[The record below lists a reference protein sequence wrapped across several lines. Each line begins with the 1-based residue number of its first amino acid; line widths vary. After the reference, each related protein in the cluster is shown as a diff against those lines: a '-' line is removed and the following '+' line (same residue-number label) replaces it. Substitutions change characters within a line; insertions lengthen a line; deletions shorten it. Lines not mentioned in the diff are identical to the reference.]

1 MNSSFPVERQEIAE
15 TPAVNG
21 DAPWSARKTLLFVV
35 GTNLVGW
42 AVIVA
47 SASMLF
53 S

>member
-1 MNSSFPVERQEIAE
+1 MNSSFLVERRETAE
-15 TPAVNG
+15 TPTVNG
-21 DAPWSARKTLLFVV
+21 DTPWSARKTLLFVV
-35 GTNLVGW
+35 GTNIVGW